1 MPIYIFKIN
10 IFEIKVPSY
19 HMQHISFFT
28 SPVRHSFL
36 IANSFPVL
44 PIVIIDILEMRSIKQ
59 NHMIIL
65 LVFHKQPQLHL
76 LQLCFHSFRPYSIT
90 VKNEGKC
97 CNSKEHLMKGIR
109 HINFGFFQGNVQHN
123 EIWWQ
128 ALNINIS
135 IKVTMQIIL
144 LCCCRLRLQENRNH
158 VCNWLTSLSA
168 MFRTG

>member
-90 VKNEGKC
+90 VKNEM
-97 CNSKEHLMKGIR
+97 LQQQR
-109 HINFGFFQGNVQHN
+109 AFN
-123 EIWWQ
+123 ERYQ
-128 ALNINIS
+128 AY
-135 IKVTMQIIL
+135 KF
-144 LCCCRLRLQENRNH
+144 
-158 VCNWLTSLSA
+158 WLFSRECSA
-168 MFRTG
+168 